1 MSLPGLDKPLNSVIS
16 RVIEFM
22 ISKQK
27 NIKNMSQEYLNNH
40 LKTAINYSKGRVPL
54 FIHTHTYIYIAF
66 RFYMISYH
74 FMLPF

>member
-1 MSLPGLDKPLNSVIS
+1 M
-16 RVIEFM
+16 EFM

-27 NIKNMSQEYLNNH
+27 NIKNMSQEYLNND
-40 LKTAINYSKGRVPL
+40 LKTAINYSKERVPL
-54 FIHTHTYIYIAF
+54 FIHTHTHIAF